1 MARQAC
7 WLATVLDDP
16 RISRRPIPQGWGAFS
31 SIAYVPLTSTD
42 TLRLRNNIPN
52 LFGMLSFKRLPTAS
66 TNTNNPGGLR
76 IQRHRAQQFACE
88 FIRHSRNSGLLT
100 LFLIYSVQPPTTSL
114 PYALTIHRDE
124 WHAPLLSPYETERG
138 STGAPCDVWVDTD
151 DAII

>member
-1 MARQAC
+1 
-7 WLATVLDDP
+7 VLDDP
-16 RISRRPIPQGWGAFS
+16 RISRRPIPQGWVAFS
-31 SIAYVPLTSTD
+31 SIAYLPLTSTD

-124 WHAPLLSPYETERG
+124 WHPHYSLPMRLNEVPLKRRVMYG
-138 STGAPCDVWVDTD
+138 STPM
-151 DAII
+151 DAIM